1 MKIGSVAVPINLVDS
16 VTRFWQEFVRELMA
30 AALDTMSIFKV
41 MALSR
46 AKKKPL
52 HRGIDEEENIEGS
65 D

>member
-1 MKIGSVAVPINLVDS
+1 
-16 VTRFWQEFVRELMA
+16 MA

>member
-1 MKIGSVAVPINLVDS
+1 MKIGSVTVLINLVDS

-41 MALSR
+41 LAVSR
-46 AKKKPL
+46 AKKNL
-52 HRGIDEEENIEGS
+52 SIEESMKRKMIEGS